1 MPKDL
6 RTKTLRNQTKA
17 YDMEDQL
24 KPEYSIS
31 LLGKRYP
38 LLTKT
43 MKGFTSKASKSG
55 KTRFNKLFNAHSSIK
70 QEYINAVNTAL
81 NMHDATA
88 KTAVGDDTKNPNVS
102 SKGQQKQEKDITLH
116 SKLAYDKA
124 PESVAVFNEDK
135 KQDEEKAEEPQLQT
149 SQAERQQANVIEKR
163 QEQQQQQQQDISEI
177 ASKIREEQAPPPMP
191 KPKRTRRKKKEM
203 QESRAMSMEDV
214 DAGGLETKE
223 RKKRA
228 KKKMKG
234 GMLEGASHDNGG
246 IEIEAEGGEYVIN
259 KESTKHFEKELKKM
273 NDAGNDLRDTKEP
286 QLRRRK
292 MKKINQMKRKMRKGG
307 MLKYRNGGKIYAN
320 GGMVSEI
327 EQPSTGGGLMGQL
340 SRDDGTADKGLY
352 QELINK
358 FFTKMDF
365 TQTLKY
371 IQNKN
376 RDVESMAE
384 DALRSKAEE
393 IAQQVKVQL
402 KYNGNS
408 LSLLKN
414 QVYELMAIRLAM
426 QQQPKKSSQQGNV
439 GLVVDMESVFGD
451 GAEVDKQAFA
461 QKYMRGGKIDK
472 EQVKEDMEQPEDLEN
487 IVAQGK
493 EGDMTQP
500 KPEQKKAFQD
510 FQSLS
515 AGGQSEGAIS
525 RGESSYTR
533 RTFNLPMALNG
544 SVELGWRQRYA
555 QEIDENNEQFKK
567 PSIFKYRKKNTKK
580 GRRNL
585 LS

>member
-24 KPEYSIS
+24 KPEYSIT

-38 LLTKT
+38 LLTGT
-43 MKGFTSKASKSG
+43 YKGFTSKASKSG
-55 KTRFNKLFNAHSSIK
+55 KTRFNKLFNAPQNIK

-88 KTAVGDDTKNPNVS
+88 KTAVGDDMKNPNVS
-102 SKGQQKQEKDITLH
+102 SKGEQKQEKDITLH
-116 SKLAYDKA
+116 SKLPYDKA
-124 PESVAVFNEDK
+124 PDSVAVFNEDK
-135 KQDEEKAEEPQLQT
+135 KQEQEQEPQLQT

-163 QEQQQQQQQDISEI
+163 QEQQQQQQQGILEI
-177 ASKIREEQAPPPMP
+177 ASKIREEQAP
-191 KPKRTRRKKKEM
+191 KPKRPRRKKKEM
-203 QESRAMSMEDV
+203 QEAKAMGMEDV
-214 DAGGLETKE
+214 DAGGLETKQ

-234 GMLEGASHDNGG
+234 GMLEGASHKEGG
-246 IEIEAEGGEYVIN
+246 IPIEAEGGEFVIN
-259 KESTKHFEKELKKM
+259 KESTKHFEPQLKKM
-273 NDAGNDLRDTKEP
+273 NDVGNELRDAKQP

-327 EQPSTGGGLMGQL
+327 EQPTQTGGLVGQL
-340 SRDDGTADKGLY
+340 SRDDGKADKGLY
-352 QELINK
+352 QELINR

-376 RDVESMAE
+376 RDVETMGE

-402 KYNGNS
+402 KYNGNV

-414 QVYELMAIRLAM
+414 QVYELLAIRLAM

-451 GAEVDKQAFA
+451 GSEVDKQAFA
-461 QKYMRGGKIDK
+461 QKYMKGGKIDK

-493 EGDMTQP
+493 EGEMTQP

-510 FQSLS
+510 FQNLS

-525 RGESSYTR
+525 RGETSYTR

-567 PSIFKYRKKNTKK
+567 PSIFKYRKKSTKK